1 MGWNISHERQQLIS
15 SLMTLG
21 AFIGSCSAG
30 MQLKFCVKT
39 HCIDHPRP
47 GSRVHRAQDQ
57 SLRCRPPMLR
67 RKHCYDDDYE
77 YGRALRGP
85 SHYLAKAEPGDGGV
99 GTRWHPGINRSRAQS
114 FTGSVRLG
122 HVCEPS

>member
-85 SHYLAKAEPGDGGV
+85 SHYWSWERFSHDVFATIYPG
-99 GTRWHPGINRSRAQS
+99 
-114 FTGSVRLG
+114 TGDDIPFWIAR
-122 HVCEPS
+122 